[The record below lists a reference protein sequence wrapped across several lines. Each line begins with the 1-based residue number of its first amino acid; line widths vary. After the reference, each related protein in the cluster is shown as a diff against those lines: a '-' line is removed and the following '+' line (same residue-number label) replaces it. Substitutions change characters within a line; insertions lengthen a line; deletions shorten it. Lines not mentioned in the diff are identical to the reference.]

1 MRKTIIFGA
10 IAALIGLGV
19 VAQASDQAGADA
31 AGGSQ
36 IKRDGAKVGPAG
48 KHERE
53 ARAEDKR
60 HDESA
65 EKRNDA
71 REGHDADEAMEHRD
85 RR

>member
-10 IAALIGLGV
+10 LAALIGLAA
-19 VAQASDQAGADA
+19 VAQASDQADP
-31 AGGSQ
+31 AGSSQ

-60 HDESA
+60 HDEST
-65 EKRNDA
+65 EKRDDA
-71 REGHDADEAMEHRD
+71 REGNDADEAMEHRD